1 MILPTYIRIAV
12 ASLRANRIRT
22 GLTTLGIIIGVAAIT
37 CVIAMGAGIQRTV
50 GNQVSELDGNLIVVK
65 PGEKRESDLGAYNP
79 YNTAITS
86 TLTERDYTSMQKV
99 PNIDAVAPIMLLGG
113 SVKTDTKKAGN
124 APIIA
129 TSPDLVKVLKLKIRS
144 GQFIDDQTDRDTVV
158 LGEQLALDLF
168 GTNQAMGQTLT
179 IKGRLHTVIGVT
191 RSVNKP
197 INIIGVN
204 LDQAAFVSLADGR
217 SFNQGIAQIQQLNIR
232 VKDAAKISQTATTIH
247 NTILLNHQNEQDFA
261 VLSGEEVANN
271 ADGFFRA
278 IVVVTTA
285 IAMISLV
292 VGGVGIMNS
301 MLVGVTE
308 RTREIGIRKAVGAT
322 DSQILMQ
329 FLVEALIICVIGGVI
344 GIAVAYIF
352 AYFLANLFSFQPVL
366 SAPIVLG
373 GFSLALAVGVIFGI
387 FPALRAA
394 RKDPIDALRHFE

>member
-1 MILPTYIRIAV
+1 MILPTYIRIAI

-50 GNQVSELDGNLIVVK
+50 GDQVTQLDGNLIVVK
-65 PGEKRESDLGAYNP
+65 PGEKSDTDLGAYNP

-86 TLTERDYTSMQKV
+86 TLTERDYNSVGKI
-99 PNIDAVAPIMLLGG
+99 PNVDAVAPIMLLGG
-113 SVKTDTKKAGN
+113 SVRTDTKQAAH

-129 TSPDLVKVLKLKIRS
+129 TSPDLTRVFKLTIRS
-144 GQFIDDQTDRDTVV
+144 GQFIDNQTDRDTVV
-158 LGEQLALDLF
+158 LGEQLALNMF
-168 GTNQAMGQTLT
+168 GTNQAMGQTLN
-179 IKGRLHTVIGVT
+179 IKGRLHTVIGVVRT
-191 RSVNKP
+191 VNKP
-197 INIIGVN
+197 INVIGAN
-204 LDQAAFVSLADGR
+204 LDEAAFISLEDGR

-232 VKDAAKISQTATTIH
+232 VADSTKLSKTAASIQS
-247 NTILLNHQNEQDFA
+247 TILANHHNEQDFA
-261 VLSGEEVANN
+261 VLSGDEVAKN
-271 ADGFFRA
+271 ADGFFKA
-278 IVVVTTA
+278 IVLVTSA

-329 FLVEALIICVIGGVI
+329 FLIEALIICVIGGLI
-344 GIAVAYIF
+344 GIALAYAIG
-352 AYFLANLFSFQPVL
+352 YFIASFFSFQPVL
-366 SAPIVLG
+366 SLPIVLG
-373 GFSLALAVGVIFGI
+373 GFSLALGVGVVFGM
-387 FPALRAA
+387 FPAIRAA

>member
-1 MILPTYIRIAV
+1 MILPTYVRIAV

-22 GLTTLGIIIGVAAIT
+22 GLTTLGVIIGVAAIT

-50 GNQVSELDGNLIVVK
+50 GDQVSELGGNLIVVK
-65 PGEKRESDLGAYNP
+65 PGDRRETDLGSYNP

-86 TLTERDYTSMQKV
+86 TLTERDYNTVKKV
-99 PNIDAVAPIMLLGG
+99 PNIEAVAPIMLLGG
-113 SVKTDTKKAGN
+113 SVKTDTKQADH

-129 TSPDLVKVLKLKIRS
+129 TSPDLIDVLKLKIRS

-168 GTNQAMGQTLT
+168 GTNQAMGQTMT
-179 IKGRLHTVIGVT
+179 IKGRLHTVIGVVRT
-191 RSVNKP
+191 VNKP

-204 LDQAAFVSLADGR
+204 IDHAAYVSLADGR
-217 SFNQGIAQIQQLNIR
+217 SFNQGIAQIQQLNVR
-232 VKDAAKISQTATTIH
+232 VTDQSKIHQTTEKIQ

-261 VLSGEEVANN
+261 VLSGADVAQNS
-271 ADGFFRA
+271 DGFFRA
-278 IVVVTTA
+278 IVLVTTA
-285 IAMISLV
+285 IAMISLL

-322 DSQILMQ
+322 DSQILLQ
-329 FLVEALIICVIGGVI
+329 FLVEALIICVFGGII
-344 GIAVAYIF
+344 GIGVAYAVAYF
-352 AYFLANLFSFQPVL
+352 MASFFSFQPVL
-366 SAPIVLG
+366 SLPIVLG
-373 GFSLALAVGVIFGI
+373 GFGLALIVGVVFGM
-387 FPALRAA
+387 FPAVRAA